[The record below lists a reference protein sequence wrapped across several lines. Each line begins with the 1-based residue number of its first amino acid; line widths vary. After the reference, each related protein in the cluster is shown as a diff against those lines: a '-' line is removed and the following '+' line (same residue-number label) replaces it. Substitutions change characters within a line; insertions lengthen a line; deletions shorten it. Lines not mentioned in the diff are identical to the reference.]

1 MSFRRSLTL
10 SLVFVMSVAL
20 IGCGTKNP
28 NAQQQTQQKAQ
39 QDDSGFEGAEINA
52 PEWFLNPPQKDGTMM
67 VASSGRSSRM
77 NVALDKA
84 TLSAKRDLA
93 GNIRSTLEGQSDRY
107 IEEIGNSAEDETV
120 TREQYQSFTREMV
133 SEELQ
138 GIRTVEKAI
147 TEEDG
152 GYRAFVLVELT
163 MDDLRE
169 QLSGKEELKTR
180 FNAKQFEQD
189 MDKNLEELRKRR
201 QEQMTQ

>member
-1 MSFRRSLTL
+1 MSYRRLLAL
-10 SLVFVMSVAL
+10 SLVFTFAIGVM
-20 IGCGTKNP
+20 GCASSGTNQA
-28 NAQQQTQQKAQ
+28 AQNQQS
-39 QDDSGFEGAEINA
+39 SGFEGADINA
-52 PEWFLNPPQKDGTMM
+52 PEWFLNPPQKDGSMM

-133 SEELQ
+133 AEELQ

-163 MDDLRE
+163 MNDIRE

-189 MDKNLEELRKRR
+189 MDKNLDELRKRR
-201 QEQMTQ
+201 QEQMR